1 MSRSLGPSLSADLL
15 ARLSQADLPSHLG
28 KAIPLV
34 TLDAEGRP
42 HPMLLSYLEV
52 RAEDPRRL
60 RIVLGARSRS
70 ARNLSERRAATLL
83 LVEPE
88 QTVYV
93 KARVQSGPI
102 SVDDLPD
109 VTLFVLAVE
118 DVLEDAPAEWEGGL
132 RITEGLRY
140 APAPS
145 LDEPAARATLQAL
158 ARISGER

>member
-1 MSRSLGPSLSADLL
+1 MSRSLGPRLPADLL
-15 ARLSQADLPSHLG
+15 ARLSQAELAAHLG
-28 KAIPLV
+28 KAIPLI

-52 RAEDPRRL
+52 RAHDPRTI
-60 RIVLGARSRS
+60 RIVIGARSRS
-70 ARNLSERRAATLL
+70 ARNLAERRVATLL

-93 KARVQSGPI
+93 KVRARTGP
-102 SVDDLPD
+102 VALEDLPD
-109 VTLFVLAVE
+109 CGLFVLGVE

-132 RITEGLRY
+132 RISGGLRY

-145 LDEPAARATLQAL
+145 LDEPRARATLKAL
-158 ARISGER
+158 TQGRG